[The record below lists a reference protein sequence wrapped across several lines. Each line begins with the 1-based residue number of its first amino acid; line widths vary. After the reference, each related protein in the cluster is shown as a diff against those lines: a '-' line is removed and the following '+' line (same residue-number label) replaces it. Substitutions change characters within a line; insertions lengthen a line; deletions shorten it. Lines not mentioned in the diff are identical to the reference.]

1 MQNMTEDEIRA
12 FMRTGSRTGKIATVR
27 ADGSPH
33 VVPIWFE
40 FDDATGD
47 LIFMT
52 GDQSLKA
59 KNIIREPRVSIAV
72 DDETF
77 PYAWARLDGTAS
89 TSTEDL
95 VHWATETSR
104 RFVGDDRAEEYGRRN
119 GVEGE
124 VIVRVTPTRLVG
136 QTDLAG

>member
-1 MQNMTEDEIRA
+1 
-12 FMRTGSRTGKIATVR
+12 
-27 ADGSPH
+27 
-33 VVPIWFE
+33 
-40 FDDATGD
+40 
-47 LIFMT
+47 MT

-59 KNIIREPRVSIAV
+59 KNMIREPRVSIAV
-72 DDETF
+72 DEETF
-77 PYAWARLDGTAS
+77 PYAWARVDGTAS

-95 VHWATETSR
+95 VYWATETSR
-104 RFVGDDRAEEYGRRN
+104 RFVGEDRAEEYGRRN